1 MREERSEMHIEL
13 IARPGALLLLVAL
26 LVACQAAPT
35 PDDAL
40 SETAAASTASASA
53 TSAISDATVAPEAT
67 APPTPTYELIALPT
81 EEPLMPVTPQPTI
94 EMPPGLTPGP
104 PLERATDTP
113 VPTP

>member
-1 MREERSEMHIEL
+1 MREERSEMHVAP

-26 LVACQAAPT
+26 LAACQAAPM

-40 SETAAASTASASA
+40 SETAPASTASA
-53 TSAISDATVAPEAT
+53 TSVTSDATAAPDAT

-81 EEPLMPVTPQPTI
+81 EEPLIPVTPQPTI